1 MDIPEVIEKEDEA
14 SLGSDESSQDD
25 SEWQASAIKAEY
37 YPKCPPPD
45 EEEEDENENDAAM
58 GRSEQDSSAI
68 LFGSNLRKKYSSKES
83 SESN

>member
-1 MDIPEVIEKEDEA
+1 MDIPEVIDKEDEA

-25 SEWQASAIKAEY
+25 NEWQASAIKAEY
-37 YPKCPPPD
+37 YPKCPPPG
-45 EEEEDENENDAAM
+45 EEEENENDAAM

-68 LFGSNLRKKYSSKES
+68 LFGSNLRKKYSSKGS